1 MSLRTKE
8 FIENLEPVPGYLLVI
23 LHEPSKKLG
32 NIIQSINPKTPPLQG
47 IILKVGGP
55 RYNQSLEELPTLF
68 NVGDLII
75 FDPYSIS
82 STDEDMYIMSEEE
95 NKKFFFRIVA
105 EQQVKGY
112 IYKDKVEEILE
123 KEKELL
129 S

>member
-8 FIENLEPVPGYLLVI
+8 FIDNLEPVPGYLLVN

-32 NIIQSINPKTPPLQG
+32 SIIQSVNPKTPPLQG
-47 IILKVGGP
+47 VVIKVGGP
-55 RYNQSLEELPTLF
+55 RYNQNLEEIPILF

-82 STDEDMYIMSEEE
+82 STDEDMFIMDKD
-95 NKKFFFRIVA
+95 NKKVFFRIVA

-112 IYKDKVEEILE
+112 IFKDNVEFILK
-123 KEKELL
+123 KEKQL
-129 S
+129 SS

>member
-8 FIENLEPVPGYLLVI
+8 FIDNLEPVPGYLLVH

-32 NIIQSINPKTPPLQG
+32 SIIQSVTPKTPPLQG
-47 IILKVGGP
+47 VILKVGGP
-55 RYNQSLEELPTLF
+55 RYNQNLEEIPPLF

-82 STDEDMYIMSEEE
+82 STDEDMYVLKDD
-95 NKKFFFRIVA
+95 NKKVFYRIVA

-112 IYKDKVEEILE
+112 IYKDKVAGILE
-123 KEKELL
+123 KESKL
-129 S
+129 SS